1 MAANNDPNC
10 EWSWLP
16 EKGGNVDPNPFKSLL
31 HSRKFWLAV
40 LALVQTILFQFVPD
54 FPDSVWVSINGVLV
68 VLIATIAWEDNNRP
82 S

>member
-1 MAANNDPNC
+1 M
-10 EWSWLP
+10 
-16 EKGGNVDPNPFKSLL
+16 DPNPFKSLL

-40 LALVQTILFQFVPD
+40 LALAQTVLFQFVPD

-82 S
+82 G

>member
-1 MAANNDPNC
+1 MN
-10 EWSWLP
+10 
-16 EKGGNVDPNPFKSLL
+16 PNPFTSLL

-40 LALVQTILFQFVPD
+40 LALAQTVLFQFVPD

-82 S
+82 G